1 MLAAILGILYLGQ
14 DEKTQNGAQNING
27 ALFLIL
33 TQMSFSN
40 MFSVVNV
47 FCVELPIFLRE
58 HFNGM
63 YRTDVYYIAK
73 QIAEFPIFIATPIL
87 FMVIYYWMVGMNS
100 EFDRF
105 CIACLVAVVVTQVTS
120 GQFSFWSISGH
131 FQIHIAW
138 G

>member
-1 MLAAILGILYLGQ
+1 MLATILGILYLGQ

-63 YRTDVYYIAK
+63 YRTDVYYLSK

-100 EFDRF
+100 EIDRF
-105 CIACLVAVVVTQVTS
+105 LIACLVCVVVTQVINI
-120 GQFSFWSISGH
+120 FL
-131 FQIHIAW
+131 
-138 G
+138 